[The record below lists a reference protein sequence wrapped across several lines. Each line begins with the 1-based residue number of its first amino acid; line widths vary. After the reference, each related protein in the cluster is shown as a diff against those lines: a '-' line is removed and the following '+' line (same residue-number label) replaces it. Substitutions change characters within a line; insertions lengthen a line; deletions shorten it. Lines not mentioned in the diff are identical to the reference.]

1 MGNPHSYRPISLLCV
16 PFKILQKLTPAG
28 VNSIIDPFLL
38 QEQAGFRHG
47 RSTVDQVTLLT
58 QDVEDSFWGK
68 KEGVESTQVF
78 SAMLLDLRN
87 CITSQMLK
95 VFAENGR
102 VALSEVEKFKCSL
115 FENDI
120 FVMLIITGYV
130 GFV

>member
-1 MGNPHSYRPISLLCV
+1 M
-16 PFKILQKLTPAG
+16 
-28 VNSIIDPFLL
+28 
-38 QEQAGFRHG
+38 
-47 RSTVDQVTLLT
+47 
-58 QDVEDSFWGK
+58 
-68 KEGVESTQVF
+68 F